1 MSALDWVTDVDV
13 SILKKSPLNA
23 TAVMGSS
30 LQHVEHIIAIS
41 SCKVKCFNCC
51 VTQYIVDYTY
61 EIFQSLNCVS
71 AQHLFLQYFFRFI
84 MYSNYFVSLS

>member
-1 MSALDWVTDVDV
+1 MSSLDWVTDVDV

-23 TAVMGSS
+23 TAAMGSS

-41 SCKVKCFNCC
+41 SCKVRCFNCC

-61 EIFQSLNCVS
+61 VIFISLSCIR
-71 AQHLFLQYFFRFI
+71 AQHLFSQDVVYVIFI
-84 MYSNYFVSLS
+84 SV